1 MPNYSLTFARV
12 CAIVALLLG
21 ILALAHVLVPLSP
34 IEAVV
39 TILLALALLL
49 PF

>member
-1 MPNYSLTFARV
+1 
-12 CAIVALLLG
+12 VALILG

-34 IEAVV
+34 IAAVV
-39 TILLALALLL
+39 TILLALSVLL

>member
-12 CAIVALLLG
+12 CAIVALILG

-39 TILLALALLL
+39 TILLALSVLL